1 MMNGDATFV
10 APATPYGH
18 SGLAVI
24 RINGP
29 ESLAVV
35 QKLAPKIKGDDR
47 KAVFSK
53 IHTTSGE
60 LIDECV
66 VTYFKSPKSYTGDD
80 MVEISCHGSPSIV
93 DILLEQILS
102 FGVRSAEPGEF
113 TKRAFLNG
121 KIDLIQS
128 EAIASLIQS
137 KTSRSAKINSN
148 TLDGL
153 LSKALKLL
161 SKKQIVLLGE
171 IEHALDIS
179 EDEVSE
185 KFLDHCRSEVST
197 LKDKFD
203 DLLSTYNVGKLL
215 NDGICVT
222 ITGKPNVGK
231 STLLNQLSGLEK
243 ALVSNQPGTTR
254 DLVEVM
260 LDLDGI
266 PIRFVDTAGIH
277 QTDDKL
283 ENMGIDK
290 AVKMINKSDLVLYVS
305 DDINC
310 KFSINYDV
318 PYIKIINK
326 IDLHKSTL
334 KDNSIIHISAKNGQN
349 VDILLKK
356 IKKAL
361 MINTISSSTPH
372 LTTLRQKEALSLCLE
387 DLKAALQSLNEVRP
401 NLEIVALE
409 LRSSLNSLESLL
421 GKTTADD
428 IMNTVFA
435 KMCVG
440 K

>member
-1 MMNGDATFV
+1 MFVQQKMMAAPNADANQKTMMYVMNVFFLFLFYSFPSGLNLYYFVFNLLSIIQQKYFMPKPVAAAVGSQKMMNGDATFV

-18 SGLAVI
+18 SGLAVV

-47 KAVFSK
+47 KAVLSK

-102 FGVRSAEPGEF
+102 FGVSKSAEPGEF

-137 KTSRSAKINSN
+137 KPSRSAKINSN

-153 LSKALKLL
+153 LSKKLKLL

-179 EDEVSE
+179 EEEVSE
-185 KFLDHCRSEVST
+185 KFLDHCRSEIST
-197 LKDKFD
+197 LKYKFD

-231 STLLNQLSGLEK
+231 STLLNQLSGL
-243 ALVSNQPGTTR
+243 G
-254 DLVEVM
+254 
-260 LDLDGI
+260 
-266 PIRFVDTAGIH
+266 
-277 QTDDKL
+277 
-283 ENMGIDK
+283 
-290 AVKMINKSDLVLYVS
+290 
-305 DDINC
+305 
-310 KFSINYDV
+310 
-318 PYIKIINK
+318 
-326 IDLHKSTL
+326 KSTRE
-334 KDNSIIHISAKNGQN
+334 Q
-349 VDILLKK
+349 
-356 IKKAL
+356 
-361 MINTISSSTPH
+361 STWHNP
-372 LTTLRQKEALSLCLE
+372 
-387 DLKAALQSLNEVRP
+387 RP
-401 NLEIVALE
+401 
-409 LRSSLNSLESLL
+409 
-421 GKTTADD
+421 G
-428 IMNTVFA
+428 
-435 KMCVG
+435 
-440 K
+440 